1 MKKIIISAVAKN
13 GVIGR
18 SNGEMP
24 WHVKE
29 EFQHFKNTTLGFPI
43 LMGRKSFDTLGKPLK
58 GRLNVV
64 ITNNPEYKVPFEE
77 VKIFHSLKNAVDYFE
92 SLKQEQIFIIGGGQ
106 IYKQAISLA
115 DEMIISI
122 MDFEA
127 EGDVFFPVI
136 DEKVWEVKSSEKR
149 EQFEIIWY
157 VRKNV

>member
-1 MKKIIISAVAKN
+1 MRIIIISAVAKN

-64 ITNNPEYKVPFEE
+64 ITNNSEYKVPFEE
-77 VKIFHSLKNAVDYFE
+77 VKIFHSLQKAVDYFD
-92 SLKQEQIFIIGGGQ
+92 SLNQDKIFIIGGGQ
-106 IYKQAISLA
+106 IYKQAISFA
-115 DEMIISI
+115 DEMIIST

-127 EGDVFFPVI
+127 EGDVLFPQF
-136 DEKVWEVKSSEKR
+136 DESKWKIEKKDKR
-149 EQFEIIWY
+149 EQFEIIYY
-157 VRKNV
+157 VRKEV